1 MSSEAPSVSSCWPSE
16 SKQGLRGS
24 GVSNEHYLASS
35 FKRIVVF
42 DALATTVDSK
52 VLGQMQVFVTIS
64 SKVDFILKTMSVSL
78 HRLIR
83 ASMGSFL
90 TAFVAPSRNREYLD
104 TFLHSA
110 EVVTCTHK
118 RSKPCC
124 TTRRTFPSIL
134 PWYGAQSMIQANHC
148 PPLRP
153 RIPTHYVIT
162 YKSLLSLPALA
173 LGFILPFLGFYP
185 YQLNYNPS

>member
-1 MSSEAPSVSSCWPSE
+1 MISEAPSVSSCWPSE

-24 GVSNEHYLASS
+24 GVSNERYPVSS

-42 DALATTVDSK
+42 YALAMTVDSR

-64 SKVDFILKTMSVSL
+64 SKVNFIQKTMPVSL

-83 ASMGSFL
+83 ASMGSFPA
-90 TAFVAPSRNREYLD
+90 AFVAPSRNREYPD
-104 TFLHSA
+104 TLLHSA

-124 TTRRTFPSIL
+124 STRGIFPI
-134 PWYGAQSMIQANHC
+134 H
-148 PPLRP
+148 
-153 RIPTHYVIT
+153 T
-162 YKSLLSLPALA
+162 SLVWGLLTR
-173 LGFILPFLGFYP
+173 
-185 YQLNYNPS
+185 